1 MWKRKIEK
9 SEEKRGRIQFGINKR
24 KKKSINHFPSL
35 LNVTNKSSWSSSRVE
50 VSVWVDNNILEKMAN
65 APKKIML

>member
-24 KKKSINHFPSL
+24 INHFPSL